1 MKEIKEKKVS
11 LKGVR
16 PVGKPRSMGD
26 ATYDS
31 LKEAI
36 VKGDIAPGQRLI
48 ESQLSTQMNVS
59 RIPVRE
65 AIKKLEQDGLI
76 ERTDKRGFIVKDMS
90 REEIEETLG
99 LRALLESYAAYLAT
113 ERMTKVLF
121 KKLEDSIA
129 AYRQSLE
136 VGDTEKLMQHNTQF
150 HEIIYKTAG
159 SQKLYALINN
169 FRDFIYRYRK
179 PLLDNPDYARV
190 SLVDHEEMLAAM
202 REKDMEK
209 VERLVRKHILRGRG
223 IIIKELES
231 GRHI

>member
-90 REEIEETLG
+90 KEEIEETLG

-113 ERMTKVLF
+113 ERMTKALF

-209 VERLVRKHILRGRG
+209 VEQLVRKHILRGRG